1 MEEQV
6 SPARV
11 ALKFGLLTSLG
22 IIILTTILNVTGLAL
37 NKALSNLPYI
47 VLIAGL
53 VLALKDL
60 RNDNKGYLSYGQGV
74 GLGLLVSA
82 IVGLLVSMFIMFYHQ
97 FIDSS
102 LIQHQLDAVRV
113 EMESKGMEEAQ
124 IDSALETA
132 KKFMSPGLL
141 FVFSVFGYLISG
153 LILSLIISAIMKKDK
168 PVFH

>member
-22 IIILTTILNVTGLAL
+22 IIILTTLLNVTGLAL
-37 NKALSNLPYI
+37 NKTLANSVYI
-47 VLIAGL
+47 VLIVGL

-60 RNDNKGYLSYGQGV
+60 RNENKGWLTYGQGL

-82 IVGLLVSMFIMFYHQ
+82 IVGLLVSTFSMFYHQ

-102 LIQHQLDAVRV
+102 LLQQQLDTVRL
-113 EMESKGMEEAQ
+113 EMESKGMEQAQ
-124 IDSALETA
+124 IDSSMSVVE
-132 KKFMSPGLL
+132 KMMSPGLL
-141 FVFSVFGYLISG
+141 FVMGVFGFLLSG
-153 LILSLIISAIMKKDK
+153 LIFSLIISAILKKDK
-168 PVFH
+168 PVF

>member
-22 IIILTTILNVTGLAL
+22 IIILVTILNVTGLIL
-37 NKALSNLPYI
+37 NKALANSVYI

-60 RNDNKGYLSYGQGV
+60 RNEYKGYLTYGQGV
-74 GLGLLVSA
+74 GLGVLVAA
-82 IVGLLVSMFIMFYHQ
+82 IVGLLVSMFTVFYNE

-102 LIQHQLDAVRV
+102 LLQQQLDTLRV
-113 EMESKGMEEAQ
+113 EMEGKGMEEAQ
-124 IDSALETA
+124 IENILVTTE
-132 KKFMSPGLL
+132 KFMSPGLL
-141 FVFSVFGYLISG
+141 FVFGVLGYLISG
-153 LILSLIISAIMKKDK
+153 LILSLIISAFLKKDK
-168 PVFH
+168 PVF

>member
-1 MEEQV
+1 MEDQV

-22 IIILTTILNVTGLAL
+22 IIILTTLLNVTGLAL
-37 NKALSNLPYI
+37 NKVVSNIVYI

-53 VLALKDL
+53 VLAMKDL
-60 RNDNKGYLSYGQGV
+60 RNENKGHLSYGQGV

-102 LIQHQLDAVRV
+102 LLQQQLDAVRI
-113 EMESKGMEEAQ
+113 EMESKGMEDAQ
-124 IDSALETA
+124 IESAMEMTR
-132 KKFMSPGLL
+132 KFMTPGLL
-141 FVFSVFGYLISG
+141 FVLSVFGYLISG

-168 PVFH
+168 PVF

>member
-22 IIILTTILNVTGLAL
+22 IIILTTLLNVTGLAL
-37 NKALSNLPYI
+37 NKALANIVYI

-60 RNDNKGYLSYGQGV
+60 RNENKGQLSYGQGV
-74 GLGLLVSA
+74 GLGLLVAA
-82 IVGLLVSMFIMFYHQ
+82 IVGLLVSMFTMFYHQ

-102 LIQHQLDAVRV
+102 LLQQQLDAVRV
-113 EMESKGMEEAQ
+113 EMENKGMEEAQ
-124 IDSALETA
+124 IDNALATA
-132 KKFMSPGLL
+132 EKLMSPGLL
-141 FVFSVFGYLISG
+141 FVFGVFGYLISG
-153 LILSLIISAIMKKDK
+153 LIFSLIISAIMKKDK
-168 PVFH
+168 PVF